1 MDAIRLRQI
10 EEVMGYE
17 NHINTM
23 VFDMERKRVSQTI
36 RERPEDEY
44 AMIDAQKMMDVNDAA
59 NALQLMLD
67 GKLGNLSVMARNS
80 TSVDSTQFGY
90 AAKDVWEVE
99 DVVAKYN
106 EISALFVSAGG
117 ATALQ
122 QNILRRAHELLRPVG
137 AIKNGVNKVLNNIT
151 RMIGG
156 RDDENDALS
165 PTLSFYFVRLA
176 ETLAA
181 YVMLYEHIRSSRLLP
196 ITPSDLATRVWDLI
210 NHKKAW
216 RDIAG
221 RKNVERLFREFDFPA
236 PPARP
241 PPERPTIKVKAG
253 IPTLDPPPGG
263 AGPLPPPAP
272 RENPQG
278 AGPLPIIPVIPP
290 GGGPPGGG
298 PMLPPGGGP
307 PGGGPP
313 GGGPLPL
320 PGGEPQGGLPPPGR
334 PNPQGGPWLEDQ
346 PQPRGPRG
354 PRGPRRRQFQVGA
367 YKRRE
372 QKLYMKTS
380 NWQARQ
386 DWIPYCTPRRRL
398 RAARTSRTADTV
410 DIYSC
415 RYNRRRTHARCI

>member
-1 MDAIRLRQI
+1 
-10 EEVMGYE
+10 
-17 NHINTM
+17 
-23 VFDMERKRVSQTI
+23 
-36 RERPEDEY
+36 
-44 AMIDAQKMMDVNDAA
+44 MIDAQRMMDVHDAA
-59 NALQLMLD
+59 NSLQLMLD
-67 GKLGNLSVMARNS
+67 GKLGNLSVMAHHGM
-80 TSVDSTQFGY
+80 SVDSTQFGY

-99 DVVAKYN
+99 AVVAKYN
-106 EISALFVSAGG
+106 EISAPFMAANG

-137 AIKNGVNKVLNNIT
+137 AIKNGVNKVLNSIT

-156 RDDENDALS
+156 KDDENDALS

-236 PPARP
+236 PPQRP

-263 AGPLPPPAP
+263 AGPLPPRAP
-272 RENPQG
+272 PENPQG
-278 AGPLPIIPVIPP
+278 AGPLPINPVIPP

-307 PGGGPP
+307 PGGGPMC
-313 GGGPLPL
+313 
-320 PGGEPQGGLPPPGR
+320 EE
-334 PNPQGGPWLEDQ
+334 EDQ
-346 PQPRGPRG
+346 EDGEN
-354 PRGPRRRQFQVGA
+354 A
-367 YKRRE
+367 K
-372 QKLYMKTS
+372 
-380 NWQARQ
+380 
-386 DWIPYCTPRRRL
+386 D
-398 RAARTSRTADTV
+398 
-410 DIYSC
+410 
-415 RYNRRRTHARCI
+415 

>member
-1 MDAIRLRQI
+1 MDAIILRQI
-10 EEVMGYE
+10 EEVMGYD

-44 AMIDAQKMMDVNDAA
+44 ALIDAQKMADVNDAA
-59 NALQLMLD
+59 NAMQLMLE
-67 GKLGNLSVMARNS
+67 GKLGNLSVMARS
-80 TSVDSTQFGY
+80 GRSVDSAQFGY

-99 DVVAKYN
+99 DVVSKYN

-137 AIKNGVNKVLNNIT
+137 AIKNGTNKVLNSIT
-151 RMIGG
+151 RMIGD

-221 RKNVERLFREFDFPA
+221 IKNVERLFREFNLPA

-241 PPERPTIKVKAG
+241 PPERPTVKVKAG
-253 IPTLDPPPGG
+253 IPTLDPPQGG
-263 AGPLPPPAP
+263 AGPLPPRVPP
-272 RENPQG
+272 ENPQG
-278 AGPLPIIPVIPP
+278 AGPLPI
-290 GGGPPGGG
+290 
-298 PMLPPGGGP
+298 
-307 PGGGPP
+307 
-313 GGGPLPL
+313 
-320 PGGEPQGGLPPPGR
+320 
-334 PNPQGGPWLEDQ
+334 
-346 PQPRGPRG
+346 
-354 PRGPRRRQFQVGA
+354 
-367 YKRRE
+367 
-372 QKLYMKTS
+372 
-380 NWQARQ
+380 RQ
-386 DWIPYCTPRRRL
+386 D
-398 RAARTSRTADTV
+398 
-410 DIYSC
+410 
-415 RYNRRRTHARCI
+415 